1 MNDPKAQHI
10 ANMGPIPVGSYYIVD
25 RVTGGILGA
34 IIEPLKK
41 DWFSLYADDGI
52 IDDQTTVGQVT
63 RGQFRMH
70 YGTVSNGCI
79 TFSNKSWFQIMRNDF
94 INTDKKLIPNTNI
107 WAYGKVTVVE

>member
-1 MNDPKAQHI
+1 MK
-10 ANMGPIPVGSYYIVD
+10 S
-25 RVTGGILGA
+25 
-34 IIEPLKK
+34 

-52 IDDQTTVGQVT
+52 IDDQTSVGQVA

-70 YGTVSNGCI
+70 YGSVSKGCI
-79 TFSNKSWFQIMRNDF
+79 TFSNKSWFRIMRNDF